1 MTATPLQHGDYI
13 VYVDESGDHSLESIN
28 PEYPLLYH
36 HRRQE
41 NELGGI
47 TARGPDGETDWSFGT
62 AAGPT
67 KPYQGYFG
75 EKVL

>member
-13 VYVDESGDHSLESIN
+13 VYVDESGDYSLESIN
-28 PEYPLLYH
+28 PEYPFLYH